1 MANLFQQLSHSL
13 PKNERSNKVL
23 VNIFLLFFLKGWSG
37 VIQFI
42 LVPLTLLCL
51 DKYEYGIWL
60 LVNSILVWI
69 DAFDIGLGNGLR
81 NKIAEFVAKDKWD
94 DARRAVSTTFGMLVM
109 IVIPIAIVL
118 FALIE
123 FLDLYELL
131 NVDVQRIHDLDGII
145 QTTIGLICGT
155 FILKFIGNV
164 YLGLQR
170 PAISTLL
177 VVGGQTLSMLIIAVL
192 PYLFT
197 HVSLFHVAVSYT
209 ATPLVIYLI
218 AYPITFYK
226 VYPKLKPS
234 FILFQKKMI
243 PELVGLGIKF
253 FVLQL
258 SGLILFT
265 TSNLLISNLF
275 GPNEVTPYQ
284 IVYKYFSFIL
294 MLVSIVITPIWSA
307 TTDAYVRGDYIW
319 IKSLTKRML
328 KVLCLFTLL
337 VILLGVISPWVYPY
351 WTLGK
356 VDIPIPM
363 TILMGI
369 YIIVVIFSLYFA
381 NILYGTGKIFVQ
393 MIVTLSEAIMFIP
406 LAIYCGKIM
415 GINGI
420 IIALILSNIP
430 CAITNTIQYYKI
442 INQRATGVWNR

>member
-1 MANLFQQLSHSL
+1 
-13 PKNERSNKVL
+13 
-23 VNIFLLFFLKGWSG
+23 
-37 VIQFI
+37 
-42 LVPLTLLCL
+42 
-51 DKYEYGIWL
+51 
-60 LVNSILVWI
+60 
-69 DAFDIGLGNGLR
+69 
-81 NKIAEFVAKDKWD
+81 
-94 DARRAVSTTFGMLVM
+94 
-109 IVIPIAIVL
+109 
-118 FALIE
+118 
-123 FLDLYELL
+123 
-131 NVDVQRIHDLDGII
+131 
-145 QTTIGLICGT
+145 
-155 FILKFIGNV
+155 
-164 YLGLQR
+164 
-170 PAISTLL
+170 
-177 VVGGQTLSMLIIAVL
+177 
-192 PYLFT
+192 
-197 HVSLFHVAVSYT
+197 
-209 ATPLVIYLI
+209 
-218 AYPITFYK
+218 
-226 VYPKLKPS
+226 
-234 FILFQKKMI
+234 MI

-307 TTDAYVRGDYIW
+307 TTDAYVRGDYSW

>member
-1 MANLFQQLSHSL
+1 
-13 PKNERSNKVL
+13 
-23 VNIFLLFFLKGWSG
+23 
-37 VIQFI
+37 
-42 LVPLTLLCL
+42 
-51 DKYEYGIWL
+51 
-60 LVNSILVWI
+60 
-69 DAFDIGLGNGLR
+69 
-81 NKIAEFVAKDKWD
+81 
-94 DARRAVSTTFGMLVM
+94 M
-109 IVIPIAIVL
+109 IVIPIVIVL

-177 VVGGQTLSMLIIAVL
+177 VVGGQTLSMLIIALL
-192 PYLFT
+192 PDLFT

-442 INQRATGVWNR
+442 INQRAAGVWNR